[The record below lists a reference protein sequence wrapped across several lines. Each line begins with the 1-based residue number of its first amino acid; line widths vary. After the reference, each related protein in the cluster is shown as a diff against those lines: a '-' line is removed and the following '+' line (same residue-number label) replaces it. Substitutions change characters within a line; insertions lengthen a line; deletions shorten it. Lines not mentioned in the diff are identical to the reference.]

1 MDDSSSQEPQK
12 VDETSSVDLSA
23 LKSFSFGTQWSE
35 ASKADKPDF
44 SKPRFGK
51 PGARGDE
58 RPDRREGGA
67 PARKDRRPPRPDSA
81 RPAEGGAAPARQDR
95 GPAAQGDRRPAPVQ
109 GERREGGAPDRR
121 EGGGRQ
127 FQGRGRPQGQSQ
139 PPRPYESPVFDIT
152 FYPDDTCFSAII
164 KAMRSNHLTYE
175 LFHVAK
181 LFMEKPDRFIASVT
195 RRAEAGQK
203 PDKVYVCAVDNV
215 PFATEEEAI
224 LHAVKNH
231 TDTFFTVEEIEI
243 EPPTGSFPYVNRCP
257 FTKVLLGPPNYHKY
271 QDILRHHHRTRLPNM
286 PFERLQ
292 GAVETVR
299 EPEVVAEWMELQKK
313 ATRYTTKVAEGE
325 QSFSFLSLDEV
336 VVYLR
341 TAAKAKVVKQVN
353 YARVPGSVLEAFKET
368 EAFKAMEGERQRQ
381 LRFPLDTANAIRG
394 RMRREKFSIYKKG
407 AKGVTY
413 VCSTK
418 RNFRAPGQVMA
429 PDLDRIIRY
438 LETHPLS
445 KAKEFSVNFAKW
457 MAETDPSA
465 TFDEKKVQ
473 RDLHWLIADGYISH
487 FEDDAL
493 FAQPVL
499 EAGGV
504 HPDQDHGD
512 HADEAHAEAPEAP
525 ADAAE
530 ETPAEPVAEEQAPE
544 IAAEVAVPEVK
555 VAEAEGSG
563 EPAPEVPPVE
573 PEPEVKAVAP
583 AAEEQEPEA
592 VAVAANDPTVDG
604 EESTKIE
611 PRE

>member
-1 MDDSSSQEPQK
+1 
-12 VDETSSVDLSA
+12 
-23 LKSFSFGTQWSE
+23 
-35 ASKADKPDF
+35 
-44 SKPRFGK
+44 
-51 PGARGDE
+51 
-58 RPDRREGGA
+58 
-67 PARKDRRPPRPDSA
+67 
-81 RPAEGGAAPARQDR
+81 
-95 GPAAQGDRRPAPVQ
+95 
-109 GERREGGAPDRR
+109 
-121 EGGGRQ
+121 
-127 FQGRGRPQGQSQ
+127 
-139 PPRPYESPVFDIT
+139 
-152 FYPDDTCFSAII
+152 
-164 KAMRSNHLTYE
+164 MRANHLTYE

-195 RRAEAGQK
+195 RKAEAGQK

-215 PFATEEEAI
+215 PFASEEEAI

-231 TDTFFTVEEIEI
+231 TDTFFTVEEIEV
-243 EPPTGSFPYVNRCP
+243 EPPSGNFPYVNRCT

-292 GAVETVR
+292 SAVETVR
-299 EPEVVAEWMELQKK
+299 EPEVVAEWMEQQKK

-325 QSFSFLSLDEV
+325 QAFSFLSLDEV

-353 YARVPGSVLEAFKET
+353 YARVPGSALEAFKET

-429 PDLDRIIRY
+429 PDLDRIIRF
-438 LETHPLS
+438 LEAHPMS
-445 KAKEFSVNFAKW
+445 KAKEFNANFSKW
-457 MAETDPSA
+457 LAETDPA
-465 TFDEKKVQ
+465 VVFEEKKVL

-487 FEDDAL
+487 FEDDSL

-504 HPDQDHGD
+504 HPDHEHGD
-512 HADEAHAEAPEAP
+512 SDAEAHAEAHEAEAAVAVEEAP
-525 ADAAE
+525 VAAE
-530 ETPAEPVAEEQAPE
+530 AAIAEESSAPVVETQDGDEPAAVQAGAADPVIEEVPVVEESVPVQEQVASPVAEDVPNGDETVKSSEETAEATPEPVSVSSGDSSGETEPLDEQAPKPGKSE
-544 IAAEVAVPEVK
+544 
-555 VAEAEGSG
+555 
-563 EPAPEVPPVE
+563 
-573 PEPEVKAVAP
+573 
-583 AAEEQEPEA
+583 
-592 VAVAANDPTVDG
+592 
-604 EESTKIE
+604 
-611 PRE
+611 